1 MDTARLPSAC
11 PAIMLVTRGCDDSS
25 LCDWTHATIER
36 GRTFVIDDEP
46 ARFLIAGIDGSG
58 RSYARAHA
66 TISDELVAAEGFRHG
81 ILYDAPSARPPIRLE
96 GCARHLDVQLAPGLA
111 RWSVVEYGPD
121 QEYGLHHTDTL
132 DFDVVLRGSISLR
145 LDDGCHEL
153 KAGDCALIPGVNHGW
168 KSGPDGC
175 LLSVTML
182 GTPAL

>member
-1 MDTARLPSAC
+1 
-11 PAIMLVTRGCDDSS
+11 MLVSGGRDDSS
-25 LCDWTHATIER
+25 LLDWSPAR
-36 GRTFVIDDEP
+36 PKGGRTFVIDGEP
-46 ARFLIAGIDGSG
+46 ARFLIAGVDGSG
-58 RSYARAHA
+58 RSYAQAHA
-66 TISDELVAAEGFRHG
+66 KITDELVAAEGFRHG
-81 ILYDAPSARPPIRLE
+81 IFYDAPSAPPPMRPEER
-96 GCARHLDVQLAPGLA
+96 ARYLDVQVGPGLA

-132 DFDVVLRGSISLR
+132 DFDVVLRGSILLR

-153 KAGDCALIPGVNHGW
+153 KAGDCALIPGVDHGW